1 MPARKH
7 IPIRT
12 CVACRTPAP
21 KRGLMRVVRT
31 PEGMVE
37 LDPTG
42 KKPGRGAYLCR
53 SLACVQ
59 KALKEKR
66 LERSLRVSLSAEAAQ
81 MLLQMAE
88 QAEKEEVTRS

>member
-1 MPARKH
+1 
-7 IPIRT
+7 
-12 CVACRTPAP
+12 
-21 KRGLMRVVRT
+21 MRVVRT
-31 PEGMVE
+31 PEGTVE

-66 LERSLRVSLSAEAAQ
+66 LERALRVSLPPEAAQ
-81 MLLQMAE
+81 MLLQIAE